1 MIYLFIH
8 QNFPGQYKHLIRHL
22 ADDPDNTVYFISQ
35 PNPNWMQ
42 GVIKLVYY
50 PDLNAPIQCH
60 RYTVDFEVAVRHG
73 EAVAKSLGMLR
84 AQGVTPDIIIG
95 HSGWGETLFVKDVY
109 PDTPLLSYFE
119 FFYHH
124 AGVDADFDPEFPGGQ
139 DDAGRLRMRNAVN
152 LLSFESTD
160 WGNAP
165 TQWQRSLYPPE
176 MRGRISVLHEGID
189 TDAIKPNPDAWLQ
202 IDRAKLRLS
211 AQDEVITYVAR
222 NLEPYRGFHSFMRA
236 IPEIQRLRP
245 NAHILVIGGDEVSY
259 GAALPSGQT
268 YRQRM
273 LTELRGRIDLSRVHF
288 LGQLPYDT
296 YLSVLQISSAHIYL
310 TYPFVLSWSF
320 LEAMAAG
327 CVMIGSATAPV
338 QEVIRDGENGLLVD
352 FFSAGHLAETVD
364 AALSDR
370 QRMRTIRE
378 NARRTVVENYDL
390 KTCALPRWQN
400 LIADLVMGRRPVLDD
415 AQPKTK
421 ILPQKPVKQSL
432 GLTPREG
439 VRRKAALGKLEVS
452 RHCVPMMNE
461 IG

>member
-22 ADDPDNTVYFISQ
+22 ADDPENTVYFISQ

-50 PDLNAPIQCH
+50 PDLASPIQCH

-73 EAVAKSLGMLR
+73 EAVAKSLGMLK

-109 PDTPLLSYFE
+109 PDAPLLSYFE

-124 AGVDADFDPEFPGGQ
+124 AGVDADFDPEFPGTA
-139 DDAGRLRMRNAVN
+139 DDGGRLRMRNAIN

-165 TQWQRSLYPPE
+165 TKWQRNLYPPE
-176 MRGRISVLHEGID
+176 MRPRISVLHEGID
-189 TDAIKPNPDAWLQ
+189 TDAIRPDANAWLQ
-202 IDRAKLRLS
+202 IDRGNLRLT
-211 AQDEVITYVAR
+211 AEDEVITYVAR
-222 NLEPYRGFHSFMRA
+222 NLEPYRGFHIFMRA
-236 IPEIQRLRP
+236 IPEIQKRRP
-245 NAHILVIGGDEVSY
+245 NAHILIVGGDEVSY
-259 GAALPSGQT
+259 GCALPGGQT
-268 YRQRM
+268 YRAKM
-273 LTELRGRIDLSRVHF
+273 LSEMGGRIDTSKVHF

-320 LEAMAAG
+320 LEAMSAG
-327 CVMIGSATAPV
+327 CAMIGSATAPV

-352 FFSAGHLAETVD
+352 FFSTHEIAEAVD
-364 AALSDR
+364 RALVDKKAMSA
-370 QRMRTIRE
+370 MRE
-378 NARRTVVENYDL
+378 NARATVVENYDL
-390 KTCALPRWQN
+390 KTRILPQWQS
-400 LIADLVMGRRPVLDD
+400 LIADLVMGRRPQI
-415 AQPKTK
+415 AETPPKVSV
-421 ILPQKPVKQSL
+421 LPQPAPKRRAKVAPRPSKTASQSL
-432 GLTPREG
+432 
-439 VRRKAALGKLEVS
+439 AAAQF
-452 RHCVPMMNE
+452 
-461 IG
+461 

>member
-50 PDLNAPIQCH
+50 PDLAAPIQCH

-73 EAVAKSLGMLR
+73 EAVAQSLAMLK

-124 AGVDADFDPEFPGGQ
+124 AGADADFDPEFPGGP
-139 DDAGRLRMRNAVN
+139 DDGGRLRMRNAVN
-152 LLSFESTD
+152 LLSLEATD

-165 TQWQRSLYPPE
+165 TRWQRSLYPPE
-176 MRGRISVLHEGID
+176 MRPRISMLHEGID
-189 TDAIKPNPDAWLQ
+189 TDAIKPDPQAWLQ
-202 IDRAKLRLS
+202 IDRGGLRLT

-222 NLEPYRGFHSFMRA
+222 NLEPYRGFHVFMRA
-236 IPEIQRLRP
+236 IPEIQRRRP
-245 NAHILVIGGDEVSY
+245 NAHILIVGGDEVSY
-259 GAALPSGQT
+259 GCALSSGQT

-273 LTELRGRIDLSRVHF
+273 LHEMRLRIDFSKVHF
-288 LGQLPYDT
+288 LGQLPYET

-320 LEAMAAG
+320 LEAMSAG
-327 CVMIGSATAPV
+327 CAMIGSATAPV

-352 FFSAGHLAETVD
+352 FFSTGDIAEAVD
-364 AALSDR
+364 RALSDKS
-370 QRMRTIRE
+370 RMAQMRE
-378 NARRTVVENYDL
+378 NARATVVEHYDL
-390 KTCALPRWQN
+390 KTRALPQWQN
-400 LIADLVMGRRPVLDD
+400 LIADLIMGRRPNIADTPPKAVLPPSTPL
-415 AQPKTK
+415 PK
-421 ILPQKPVKQSL
+421 
-432 GLTPREG
+432 
-439 VRRKAALGKLEVS
+439 RRKAAASARESANVGKPTASLELL
-452 RHCVPMMNE
+452 RH
-461 IG
+461 

>member
-50 PDLNAPIQCH
+50 PDLAAPIQCH

-73 EAVAKSLGMLR
+73 EAVATSLGMLK

-124 AGVDADFDPEFPGGQ
+124 AGADADFDPEFPGGP
-139 DDAGRLRMRNAVN
+139 DDSGRLRMRNAVN
-152 LLSFESTD
+152 LLSLEATD

-165 TQWQRSLYPPE
+165 TRWQQSLYPPE
-176 MRGRISVLHEGID
+176 MRPRISVLHEGID
-189 TDAIKPNPDAWLQ
+189 TGAIKPDATAWLQ
-202 IDRAKLRLS
+202 IDRGGLRLT
-211 AQDEVITYVAR
+211 ALDEVITYVAR
-222 NLEPYRGFHSFMRA
+222 NLEPYRGFHIFMRA

-245 NAHILVIGGDEVSY
+245 NAHILIVGGDDVSY
-259 GAALPSGQT
+259 GCPLPPGQT
-268 YRQRM
+268 YRQKM
-273 LTELRGRIDLSRVHF
+273 LREMAGRIDFGRVHF
-288 LGQLPYDT
+288 LGQLPYDS

-320 LEAMAAG
+320 LEAMSAG
-327 CVMIGSATAPV
+327 CAMIGSATAPV

-352 FFSAGHLAETVD
+352 FFSTSEVADAVD
-364 AALSDR
+364 RVLSDPG
-370 QRMRTIRE
+370 RMANMRA
-378 NARRTVVENYDL
+378 NARATVVDRYDL
-390 KTCALPRWQN
+390 KTRALPQWQN
-400 LIADLVMGRRPVLDD
+400 LIADLIMGRRP
-415 AQPKTK
+415 QIEETPPK
-421 ILPQKPVKQSL
+421 VSL
-432 GLTPREG
+432 LTPRQQTK
-439 VRRKAALGKLEVS
+439 RRKATTPAPASARSGKTCASLETLQL
-452 RHCVPMMNE
+452 
-461 IG
+461 

>member
-22 ADDPDNTVYFISQ
+22 ADDPENTVYFISQ

-50 PDLNAPIQCH
+50 PDLASPIQCH

-124 AGVDADFDPEFPGGQ
+124 AGADADFDPEFPGGP
-139 DDAGRLRMRNAVN
+139 DDSGRLRMRNAVN

-165 TQWQRSLYPPE
+165 TRWQRSLYPPE
-176 MRGRISVLHEGID
+176 MRPRISVLHEGID
-189 TDAIKPNPDAWLQ
+189 TDAIKPDANAWLQ
-202 IDRAKLRLS
+202 IERGNLRLT
-211 AQDEVITYVAR
+211 AQDEVVTYVAR
-222 NLEPYRGFHSFMRA
+222 NLEPYRGFHIFMRA

-245 NAHILVIGGDEVSY
+245 NAHILVVGGDEVSY
-259 GAALPSGQT
+259 GCPLPSGQT
-268 YRQRM
+268 YRQKM
-273 LTELRGRIDLSRVHF
+273 LAEMGNSIDTSKVHF
-288 LGQLPYDT
+288 LGQLPYET

-320 LEAMAAG
+320 LEAMSAG
-327 CVMIGSATAPV
+327 CAMIGSATAPV
-338 QEVIRDGENGLLVD
+338 EEVIRDGENGLLVD
-352 FFSAGHLAETVD
+352 FFSPRAIAETVD
-364 AALSDR
+364 HALSDSR
-370 QRMRTIRE
+370 QMREMRE
-378 NARRTVVENYDL
+378 NARATVVEHYDL
-390 KTCALPRWQN
+390 RTRILPQWQS
-400 LIADLVMGRRPVLDD
+400 LMADLVMGRRPQLAEAPPRASMVPPP
-415 AQPKTK
+415 AA
-421 ILPQKPVKQSL
+421 PQRRAPPVSKAT
-432 GLTPREG
+432 GP
-439 VRRKAALGKLEVS
+439 RKAPRASDARQTAPVG
-452 RHCVPMMNE
+452 
-461 IG
+461 

>member
-22 ADDPDNTVYFISQ
+22 ADDPENTVYFISQ

-50 PDLNAPIQCH
+50 PDLASPIQCH

-73 EAVAKSLGMLR
+73 EAVAKSLGMLKS
-84 AQGVTPDIIIG
+84 QGVTPDIIIG

-109 PDTPLLSYFE
+109 PDAPLLSYFE

-124 AGVDADFDPEFPGGQ
+124 AGVDADFDPEFPGTP
-139 DDAGRLRMRNAVN
+139 DDGGRLRMRNAIN

-165 TQWQRSLYPPE
+165 TRWQRNLYPPE
-176 MRGRISVLHEGID
+176 MRPRISVLHEGID
-189 TDAIKPNPDAWLQ
+189 TDAIRPDADAWLQ
-202 IDRAKLRLS
+202 IDRGNLRLT
-211 AQDEVITYVAR
+211 AQDEVVTYVAR
-222 NLEPYRGFHSFMRA
+222 NLEPYRGFHIFMRA

-245 NAHILVIGGDEVSY
+245 NAHILIVGGDEVSY
-259 GAALPSGQT
+259 GCALPGGQT
-268 YRQRM
+268 YRAKM
-273 LTELRGRIDLSRVHF
+273 LAEMGGRIDYSRVHF

-320 LEAMAAG
+320 LEAMSAG
-327 CVMIGSATAPV
+327 CAMIGSATAPV
-338 QEVIRDGENGLLVD
+338 EEVIRDGENGLLVD
-352 FFSAGHLAETVD
+352 FFSTHAIAEAVD
-364 AALSDR
+364 RALSDKHG
-370 QRMRTIRE
+370 MRAMRE

-390 KTCALPRWQN
+390 KTRILPQWQN
-400 LIADLVMGRRPVLDD
+400 LIADLVMGRRP
-415 AQPKTK
+415 QITENPPKVSV
-421 ILPQKPVKQSL
+421 LPQAAPKRRAKIAALPAKKSSQSL
-432 GLTPREG
+432 
-439 VRRKAALGKLEVS
+439 AAAQL
-452 RHCVPMMNE
+452 
-461 IG
+461 